1 MVISKGNRLET
12 KMLGID
18 PGLQRTGWG
27 IVLQSGSK
35 LTHVAHG
42 TIKTKT
48 TWTSANR
55 LDEIHSSLNEV
66 ITNWLPN
73 KAAVEQIFVA
83 KDADS
88 ALKLGMA
95 RGVAMQTCAGKGLD
109 LTEISAR
116 QVKKA
121 VTGTGAADKT
131 QVAAMVEKLLNIK
144 PEGLDASDALAIAI
158 AGINM
163 WPNYSIDKT
172 TLPTGNG
179 LKSAI
184 EAALLKEQRR

>member
-35 LTHVAHG
+35 FTHVAHG

-66 ITNWLPN
+66 IKNWRPN

-83 KDADS
+83 KGADS

-144 PEGLDASDALAIAI
+144 PEGLVASDALAIAI

-163 WPNYSIDKT
+163 WPNYSIDRT
-172 TLPTGNG
+172 TLPKGNG

>member
-1 MVISKGNRLET
+1 MVISKSNRLET

-35 LTHVAHG
+35 FTHVAHG

-83 KDADS
+83 KGADS

-163 WPNYSIDKT
+163 WPNFSIDT
-172 TLPTGNG
+172 TNLPTGNG

>member
-1 MVISKGNRLET
+1 
-12 KMLGID
+12 MLGID

-83 KDADS
+83 KGPDS

-131 QVAAMVEKLLNIK
+131 QVAAMVEKLLKIK

-163 WPNYSIDKT
+163 WPNYDIDKT

>member
-1 MVISKGNRLET
+1 
-12 KMLGID
+12 MLGID

-35 LTHVAHG
+35 FTHVAHG

-55 LDEIHSSLNEV
+55 LDV
-66 ITNWLPN
+66 ITNWRPD

-83 KDADS
+83 KGADS

-163 WPNYSIDKT
+163 WPNFSIDT
-172 TLPTGNG
+172 TNLPTGNG

>member
-1 MVISKGNRLET
+1 MVISKSNRLET
-12 KMLGID
+12 KMLGIA

-35 LTHVAHG
+35 FTHVAHG

-48 TWTSANR
+48 TGTSANR
-55 LDEIHSSLNEV
+55 VDEMHSSLNEV

-83 KDADS
+83 KGADS

-163 WPNYSIDKT
+163 WPNFSIDT
-172 TLPTGNG
+172 TNLPTGNG

>member
-18 PGLQRTGWG
+18 PGLRRTGWG

-42 TIKTKT
+42 TIKTKNT
-48 TWTSANR
+48 RASANR

-83 KDADS
+83 KGADS

-109 LTEISAR
+109 LKEISAR

-184 EAALLKEQRR
+184 EAALLKEQQR

>member
-1 MVISKGNRLET
+1 
-12 KMLGID
+12 MLGID

-35 LTHVAHG
+35 FTHVAHG

-66 ITNWLPN
+66 ITNWRPN

-83 KDADS
+83 KGPDS

-163 WPNYSIDKT
+163 WPNFSIDT
-172 TLPTGNG
+172 TNLPTGNG

>member
-35 LTHVAHG
+35 FTHVAHG

-83 KDADS
+83 KGADS

-163 WPNYSIDKT
+163 WPNFSIDT
-172 TLPTGNG
+172 TNLPTGNG

>member
-35 LTHVAHG
+35 FTHVAHG

-66 ITNWLPN
+66 ITNWRPN

-83 KDADS
+83 KGAES

-163 WPNYSIDKT
+163 WPNFSIDT
-172 TLPTGNG
+172 TNLPTGNG

>member
-35 LTHVAHG
+35 FTHVAHG

-83 KDADS
+83 KGPDS

>member
-1 MVISKGNRLET
+1 
-12 KMLGID
+12 MLGID

-83 KDADS
+83 KGADS

-95 RGVAMQTCAGKGLD
+95 RGVVMQTCAGKGLD

-163 WPNYSIDKT
+163 WPNFSIDT
-172 TLPTGNG
+172 TNLPTGNG

>member
-35 LTHVAHG
+35 FTHVAHG

-66 ITNWLPN
+66 ITKWLPN

-83 KDADS
+83 KGADS

-163 WPNYSIDKT
+163 WPNFSIDT
-172 TLPTGNG
+172 TNLPTGNG

>member
-1 MVISKGNRLET
+1 MVISKSNRLET

-35 LTHVAHG
+35 FTHLAHG

-66 ITNWLPN
+66 ITNWRPN

-83 KDADS
+83 KGADS

-163 WPNYSIDKT
+163 WPNFSIDT
-172 TLPTGNG
+172 TNLPTGNG

>member
-35 LTHVAHG
+35 FTHVAHG

-66 ITNWLPN
+66 IKNWLPN

-83 KDADS
+83 KGADS

-163 WPNYSIDKT
+163 WPNYSIDRT
-172 TLPTGNG
+172 NLPTGNG

>member
-35 LTHVAHG
+35 FTHVAHG

-66 ITNWLPN
+66 ITNWRPN

-83 KDADS
+83 KGADS

-163 WPNYSIDKT
+163 WPNFSIDT
-172 TLPTGNG
+172 TNLPTGNG

>member
-1 MVISKGNRLET
+1 
-12 KMLGID
+12 MLGID

-27 IVLQSGSK
+27 IVLQTGSK

-42 TIKTKT
+42 TIKTKN
-48 TWTSANR
+48 TWASANR

-66 ITNWLPN
+66 ITNWRPDI
-73 KAAVEQIFVA
+73 AAVEQIFVA
-83 KDADS
+83 KGADS

-131 QVAAMVEKLLNIK
+131 QVAAMVEKLLNIQ

-158 AGINM
+158 SGINM
-163 WPNYSIDKT
+163 CPNYSVDRT
-172 TLPTGNG
+172 NLPTGNG

-184 EAALLKEQRR
+184 EAALMKEQRR

>member
-1 MVISKGNRLET
+1 
-12 KMLGID
+12 MLGID

-35 LTHVAHG
+35 FTHVAHG

-66 ITNWLPN
+66 ITNWRPN

-83 KDADS
+83 KGAES

-163 WPNYSIDKT
+163 WPNFSIDT
-172 TLPTGNG
+172 TNLSTGNG

>member
-1 MVISKGNRLET
+1 MVISKSNRLET

-35 LTHVAHG
+35 FTHVAHG

-66 ITNWLPN
+66 ITNWRPN

-83 KDADS
+83 KGADS

-163 WPNYSIDKT
+163 WPNYSIDRT
-172 TLPTGNG
+172 NLPTGNG

>member
-35 LTHVAHG
+35 FTHVAHG

-73 KAAVEQIFVA
+73 KAAIEQIFVA
-83 KDADS
+83 KGADS

-131 QVAAMVEKLLNIK
+131 QVAAMVEKLLNIT

-163 WPNYSIDKT
+163 WPNYSIDRT

-184 EAALLKEQRR
+184 ETALLKEQRR

>member
-35 LTHVAHG
+35 FTPVAHG

-83 KDADS
+83 KGADS

-163 WPNYSIDKT
+163 WPNFSIDT
-172 TLPTGNG
+172 TNVPTGNG

>member
-1 MVISKGNRLET
+1 MVISKSNRLET

-35 LTHVAHG
+35 FTHVAHG

-66 ITNWLPN
+66 ITNWRPN

-83 KDADS
+83 KGADS

-163 WPNYSIDKT
+163 WPNFSIDT
-172 TLPTGNG
+172 TKLPTGNG

>member
-1 MVISKGNRLET
+1 MVITKSNRLET

-35 LTHVAHG
+35 FTHVAHG

-66 ITNWLPN
+66 ITNWRPN

-83 KDADS
+83 KGADS

-163 WPNYSIDKT
+163 WPNFSIDT
-172 TLPTGNG
+172 TNLPTGNG

>member
-1 MVISKGNRLET
+1 
-12 KMLGID
+12 MLGID
-18 PGLQRTGWG
+18 PGLQSTGWG

-48 TWTSANR
+48 TLTSANR
-55 LDEIHSSLNEV
+55 LGEIHSNLNEV
-66 ITNWLPN
+66 ITNWHPN

-83 KDADS
+83 KSAGS

-131 QVAAMVEKLLNIK
+131 QVAAMVEKLLKIK

>member
-27 IVLQSGSK
+27 IVLQSGSN

-73 KAAVEQIFVA
+73 KAALEQIFVA
-83 KDADS
+83 KGADS

-95 RGVAMQTCAGKGLD
+95 RGVAMQTCAGKGID

-163 WPNYSIDKT
+163 WPNFSIDT
-172 TLPTGNG
+172 TNLPTGNG

>member
-1 MVISKGNRLET
+1 MVISKSNRHET

-35 LTHVAHG
+35 FTHVAHG

-83 KDADS
+83 KGADS

-163 WPNYSIDKT
+163 WPNFSIDT
-172 TLPTGNG
+172 TNLPTGNG

>member
-48 TWTSANR
+48 NWTSANR
-55 LDEIHSSLNEV
+55 LDKIHSCLNEV
-66 ITNWLPN
+66 IINWLPN

-83 KDADS
+83 KGADS